1 MRWTRSTPSASCC
14 NFFVHRLAR
23 IMKLIVDKITDET
36 GDIRSF
42 RLVSPD
48 SAALP
53 QYEPG
58 AHIDVTGPTGVMR
71 QYSLC
76 GPLDDV
82 HAYTIAVKK
91 EVASRGGSAALHDAV
106 QTGTL
111 MEVGLPRNLLALDDQ
126 ASAYVMFG
134 ADIGVTPLLS
144 MAYRLLAK
152 GEQFTLHYFVRAREH
167 AAFADL
173 LDAPPFAGKVRFH
186 YGVLPADLTHYLQ
199 ACLDAA
205 PAHAHVYTCGPAP
218 FMDAVV
224 ASAARNRPEETIH
237 LEHFQAAVPVAAAAG
252 ASGDAAFEIKL
263 ASSGKVLQI
272 PIGIPIVDIL
282 SQNGIDIDT
291 SCREGI
297 CGTCVVPLLEGE
309 PDHRDNCLSKKE
321 KAANDQICTCVSRA
335 RSGMLVLDL

>member
-1 MRWTRSTPSASCC
+1 
-14 NFFVHRLAR
+14 
-23 IMKLIVDKITDET
+23 MKLIVDHITDET

-48 SAALP
+48 GAALP
-53 QYEPG
+53 PYEPG
-58 AHIDVTGPTGVMR
+58 AHVDVTGPTGVMR

-106 QTGTL
+106 GVGSAL
-111 MEVGLPRNLLALDDQ
+111 EVGAPRNLFALHGE
-126 ASAYVMFG
+126 ASGHLLFG
-134 ADIGVTPLLS
+134 AGIGVTPLLS
-144 MAYRLLAK
+144 MAYRLTAQ
-152 GEQFTLHYFVRAREH
+152 GQQFTLHYFARAREY

-173 LDAPPFAGKVRFH
+173 LDAPPFAGNVRFH
-186 YGVLPADLTHYLQ
+186 YGVQGQEMAHYLQ

-205 PAHAHVYTCGPAP
+205 DPQAHVYTCGPAP

-224 ASAARNRPEETIH
+224 ACAALSRPEEAIH
-237 LEHFQAAVPVAAAAG
+237 LEHFQAATPAT
-252 ASGDAAFEIKL
+252 ASTGGDGAFEVKL
-263 ASSGKVLQI
+263 ASSGQVLQI
-272 PIGIPIVDIL
+272 PVGIPIVDVL
-282 SQNGIDIDT
+282 SKAGICIDT

>member
-1 MRWTRSTPSASCC
+1 
-14 NFFVHRLAR
+14 
-23 IMKLIVDKITDET
+23 MKLIVDNITDET

-42 RLVSPD
+42 RLFSPD
-48 SAALP
+48 GAALP

-58 AHIDVTGPTGVMR
+58 DHIDVTGPTGVMR

-76 GPLDDV
+76 GPLDDTQ
-82 HAYTIAVKK
+82 AYTIAVKK
-91 EVASRGGSAALHDAV
+91 EAASRGGSVALHDAV
-106 QTGTL
+106 QVGSTL
-111 MEVGLPRNLLALDDQ
+111 EVGVPRNLFALHAD
-126 ASAYVMFG
+126 AAEHVLFG
-134 ADIGVTPLLS
+134 AGIGVTPLLS
-144 MAYRLLAK
+144 MAYKLMAEGRR
-152 GEQFTLHYFVRAREH
+152 FTLHYFARAREY
-167 AAFADL
+167 AAFSNL

-186 YGVLPADLTHYLQ
+186 YGVQGNEMAHYLQ

-205 PAHAHVYTCGPAP
+205 DPQAHVYTCGPAP

-224 ASAARNRPEETIH
+224 ACASLNRPEDAIH
-237 LEHFQAAVPVAAAAG
+237 LEHFQALAPTPSIAG
-252 ASGDAAFEIKL
+252 GDGAFDIKL
-263 ASSGKVLQI
+263 ASSGQVLQI
-272 PIGIPIVDIL
+272 PIGITIVDVL
-282 SQNGIDIDT
+282 AGAGISIDT

>member
-1 MRWTRSTPSASCC
+1 
-14 NFFVHRLAR
+14 
-23 IMKLIVDKITDET
+23 MKLIVDNITDET

-48 SAALP
+48 GAALP

-91 EVASRGGSAALHDAV
+91 ETASRGGSAALHDAV
-106 QTGTL
+106 RIGSVL
-111 MEVGLPRNLLALDDQ
+111 EVGVPRNLFALD
-126 ASAYVMFG
+126 AGAREHVLFG
-134 ADIGVTPLLS
+134 AGIGVTPLLS
-144 MAYRLLAK
+144 MAYRLLAQ
-152 GEQFTLHYFVRAREH
+152 GGNFTLHYFARAREY

-186 YGVLPADLTHYLQ
+186 YGVRGADMAHYLQ

-205 PAHAHVYTCGPAP
+205 DPQAHVYTCGPAP

-224 ASAARNRPEETIH
+224 ACAARSRPEEAIH
-237 LEHFQAAVPVAAAAG
+237 LEHFKAVET
-252 ASGDAAFEIKL
+252 ASSAPGGDGDAAFDIRL
-263 ASSGKVLQI
+263 ASSGKVMQV
-272 PIGIPIVDIL
+272 PPGVSIVDVL
-282 SQNGIDIDT
+282 SQAGICIDT

-335 RSGMLVLDL
+335 RSGLLVLDL

>member
-1 MRWTRSTPSASCC
+1 
-14 NFFVHRLAR
+14 
-23 IMKLIVDKITDET
+23 MKLIVDNITDET

-48 SAALP
+48 GAALP

-91 EVASRGGSAALHDAV
+91 EVASRGGSLALHDAV
-106 QTGTL
+106 QVGSTL
-111 MEVGLPRNLLALDDQ
+111 EVGLPRNLFALD
-126 ASAYVMFG
+126 ASAPEHVLLG
-134 ADIGVTPLLS
+134 AGIGVTPLLS
-144 MAYRLLAK
+144 MAYRLLAR
-152 GEQFTLHYFVRAREH
+152 GEKFTLHYFVRAREH

-186 YGVLPADLTHYLQ
+186 YGVQGADMAHYLQ

-205 PAHAHVYTCGPAP
+205 APQAHVYTCGPAP

-224 ASAARNRPEETIH
+224 TCAARNRPEEAIH
-237 LEHFQAAVPVAAAAG
+237 LEHFKAVEPVAATDG
-252 ASGDAAFEIKL
+252 NGGGDGAFEIRL

-272 PIGIPIVDIL
+272 PIGISIVDVL
-282 SQNGIDIDT
+282 GQNGIAIDT

-309 PDHRDNCLSKKE
+309 PEHRDNCLSKKE

-335 RSGMLVLDL
+335 RSGLLVLDL

>member
-1 MRWTRSTPSASCC
+1 
-14 NFFVHRLAR
+14 
-23 IMKLIVDKITDET
+23 MKLIVDKITDET

-48 SAALP
+48 GAALP
-53 QYEPG
+53 LYEPG

-91 EVASRGGSAALHDAV
+91 EVASRGGSVALHEAV
-106 QTGTL
+106 QSGTFL
-111 MEVGLPRNLLALDDQ
+111 EVGVPRNLFALD
-126 ASAYVMFG
+126 ASAREHVMFG
-134 ADIGVTPLLS
+134 AGIGVTPLLS
-144 MAYRLLAK
+144 MAYRLLSK
-152 GEQFTLHYFVRAREH
+152 GEKFTLHYFVRAREH
-167 AAFADL
+167 AAFSDL
-173 LDAPPFAGKVRFH
+173 LDAPPFAGNVRFH
-186 YGVLPADLTHYLQ
+186 YGVAPADMAHYLQ

-205 PAHAHVYTCGPAP
+205 SAHAHVYTCGPAP

-224 ASAARNRPEETIH
+224 ACASLNRPEDAIH
-237 LEHFQAAVPVAAAAG
+237 LEHFQAVTPAASAEGTGGDGAFAV
-252 ASGDAAFEIKL
+252 KL

-272 PIGIPIVDIL
+272 PIGIPIVDVL
-282 SQNGIDIDT
+282 SQNGISIDT

-321 KAANDQICTCVSRA
+321 KAANDQICTCVSRS
-335 RSGMLVLDL
+335 RSGLLVLDL

>member
-1 MRWTRSTPSASCC
+1 
-14 NFFVHRLAR
+14 
-23 IMKLIVDKITDET
+23 MKLIVDKITDET

-48 SAALP
+48 RAALP
-53 QYEPG
+53 LYEPG

-82 HAYTIAVKK
+82 HGYTIAVKK
-91 EVASRGGSAALHDAV
+91 EVASRGGSLALHDAV
-106 QTGTL
+106 QVGSTL
-111 MEVGLPRNLLALDDQ
+111 EVGVPRNLFALD
-126 ASAYVMFG
+126 ASATEHVLLG
-134 ADIGVTPLLS
+134 AGIGVTPLLS
-144 MAYRLLAK
+144 MAYRLLAR
-152 GEQFTLHYFVRAREH
+152 GETFTLHYFVRAREH

-173 LDAPPFAGKVRFH
+173 LDTPPFSGKVRFH
-186 YGVLPADLTHYLQ
+186 YGVPPADMAHYLQ

-205 PAHAHVYTCGPAP
+205 PSQAHVYTCGPAP

-224 ASAARNRPEETIH
+224 ACAARNRPEEFIH
-237 LEHFQAAVPVAAAAG
+237 LEHFAAAPAPIAADG
-252 ASGDAAFEIKL
+252 ESPGDGAFEVRL

-272 PIGIPIVDIL
+272 PIGIPIVDVL
-282 SQNGIDIDT
+282 SQHGINIDT

-335 RSGMLVLDL
+335 RSGLLVLDL

>member
-1 MRWTRSTPSASCC
+1 
-14 NFFVHRLAR
+14 
-23 IMKLIVDKITDET
+23 MKLIVDKIIDET

-42 RLVSPD
+42 RLISAD
-48 SAALP
+48 GAALP

-76 GPLDDV
+76 GPLDDL

-91 EVASRGGSAALHDAV
+91 EAASRGGSSALHDAV
-106 QTGTL
+106 K
-111 MEVGLPRNLLALDDQ
+111 VGSELEISTPRNLFALDAAAQ
-126 ASAYVMFG
+126 EHVLFG
-134 ADIGVTPLLS
+134 AGIGVTPLMS
-144 MAYRLLAK
+144 MGYRLMAR
-152 GEQFTLHYFVRAREH
+152 GEKFTLHYFVRSREY

-173 LDAPPFAGKVRFH
+173 LDAPPFAGHVRFH
-186 YGVLPADLTHYLQ
+186 YGVQPADMDHYLQ

-205 PAHAHVYTCGPAP
+205 DAKAHVYTCGPAP

-224 ASAARNRPEETIH
+224 ACAARSRPEEAIH
-237 LEHFQAAVPVAAAAG
+237 LEHFKAPEPAAAAAG
-252 ASGDAAFEIKL
+252 AEGNGDGAFEVKL

-272 PIGIPIVDIL
+272 PIGITIVDVL
-282 SQNGIDIDT
+282 TEAGISIDT

-297 CGTCVVPLLEGE
+297 CGTCVVPLLEGQ